1 MASKFSSPFMAKSPL
16 HGAYTSAAGQGKTY
30 VSTRQAI
37 QQMQNDIV
45 AGAKEG
51 DIIEKEQKAKKACE
65 IGHDNKPTGKIYQV
79 SFNEKGQETKVC
91 K

>member
-30 VSTRQAI
+30 VSNREAF
-37 QQMQNDIV
+37 QQLQNDIV

-51 DIIEKEQKAKKACE
+51 DA
-65 IGHDNKPTGKIYQV
+65 NLKPPAPPPPPPTD
-79 SFNEKGQETKVC
+79 
-91 K
+91 